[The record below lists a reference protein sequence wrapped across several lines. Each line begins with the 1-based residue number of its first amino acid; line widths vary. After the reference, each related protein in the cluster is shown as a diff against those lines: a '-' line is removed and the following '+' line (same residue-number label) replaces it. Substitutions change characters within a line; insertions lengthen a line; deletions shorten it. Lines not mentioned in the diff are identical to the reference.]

1 MIKGVSFIE
10 KAIDILKALADKNRI
25 NILLLLSKKE
35 MAVCE
40 FIEALKLSQ
49 PAVSHHLKILKQ
61 VKLIRDSR
69 EGKMTFYSID
79 IKKFNECLSHLEDE
93 VFSLIRENLQTGVS
107 SSVIRLKPD
116 LCEKLKN
123 SYTDV

>member
-1 MIKGVSFIE
+1 M
-10 KAIDILKALADKNRI
+10 ADKNRI

-40 FIEALKLSQ
+40 FVEALKLSQ
-49 PAVSHHLKILKQ
+49 PAVSHHMKKLRQ
-61 VKLIRDSR
+61 VKLIKDTR

-79 IKKFNECLSHLEDE
+79 IKRFNECLSHIENE
-93 VFSLIRENLQTGVS
+93 VFSLVRENLKAGIC

-123 SYTDV
+123 STVNDVNE